1 MRKMPLSLQHGFR
14 ALVLRVLLAIAVPLP
29 GYAALPAWQ
38 LQAPQAVLRVEA
50 PAHVALGTRIEVQ
63 LIVDHAQDLAG
74 YEAQLLF
81 DTSAAHFSGFHQR
94 DSDLKKFGRDVIPLE
109 EGELP
114 DGVTLGLA
122 SCPYQ
127 NCVDLSGSPQPKGA
141 NGRVRLGSVLIGTD
155 RPGQLELRFDHL
167 KFVDSS
173 GNVIPVAVPQSD
185 ISVQVGSARSNV
197 SIPAPASTW
206 QWSTTT
212 ASTASNFD
220 ITGDQAV
227 NFADAAEVALE
238 WKTSREQGQPCGPA
252 NDLSRDTNGDGCID
266 VSDIQLVLANAV
278 GRSQGPKVP
287 AASAVPGTPSTAEG
301 TTAPASVT
309 ATFAVDSTSDAPDA
323 SIGDGIC
330 ATSAGECTL
339 RAAIN
344 EANKHLGADRITF
357 AIPGGG
363 VHTIQLNSRLPSLWD
378 RSGGTTIDGY
388 SQPGAQPNT
397 DALISNAV
405 IVVQLE
411 GNGAS
416 AFDALQITSS
426 NNVVQ
431 GLAIFNARRSI
442 WIYGSA
448 ATNNVVAG
456 NFLGT
461 NAAGTFGQSV
471 AVFNASGI
479 MIENGASNNQVG
491 GTIPAQR
498 NVLSGNARDGLQ
510 FNSDG
515 TDKNVVYNNILG
527 LNPTGTE
534 RLENL
539 RHGIDMN
546 AGPSYN
552 IIGGTA
558 AGQRNILSGNGEAVN
573 SAGAAGIEISHD
585 TLTSFNSVIG
595 NCMGT
600 DPSCTRGPS
609 WAANRF
615 YGIRL
620 EDGVNNNTIAGNV
633 IGNNGQGGIRITG
646 SGTNR
651 NRVYNNRIGVS
662 LDNTSIPNPNFGIQI
677 ARSSKFNK
685 IGPNNI
691 LANSLYGVQLLDAGT
706 DRNTFRQN
714 SIYNNGRLGIDL
726 GTVPGVSPNDSG
738 DLDTGTNE
746 ELNWPVLKTATS
758 TQVTGTACSE
768 AVVPKPCRIEVF
780 IAKRN
785 TSDSGGGNYGQ
796 GKTFVGAGT
805 TNSNGSFAVTISGV
819 TAGQYLTATATD
831 AAGNTSE
838 FSRNI
843 LVSAGVVAG
852 IQSEDLFSRTVSD
865 GWGSATTDGSSGPRG
880 AAFGF
885 AADASADGMTFP
897 AAGAVDRWAALP
909 SAAANS
915 HLIFTFDDLF
925 LVAPW

>member
-1 MRKMPLSLQHGFR
+1 M
-14 ALVLRVLLAIAVPLP
+14 
-29 GYAALPAWQ
+29 
-38 LQAPQAVLRVEA
+38 
-50 PAHVALGTRIEVQ
+50 
-63 LIVDHAQDLAG
+63 
-74 YEAQLLF
+74 
-81 DTSAAHFSGFHQR
+81 
-94 DSDLKKFGRDVIPLE
+94 
-109 EGELP
+109 
-114 DGVTLGLA
+114 
-122 SCPYQ
+122 
-127 NCVDLSGSPQPKGA
+127 
-141 NGRVRLGSVLIGTD
+141 
-155 RPGQLELRFDHL
+155 
-167 KFVDSS
+167 
-173 GNVIPVAVPQSD
+173 
-185 ISVQVGSARSNV
+185 
-197 SIPAPASTW
+197 
-206 QWSTTT
+206 
-212 ASTASNFD
+212 
-220 ITGDQAV
+220 
-227 NFADAAEVALE
+227 
-238 WKTSREQGQPCGPA
+238 
-252 NDLSRDTNGDGCID
+252 
-266 VSDIQLVLANAV
+266 
-278 GRSQGPKVP
+278 
-287 AASAVPGTPSTAEG
+287 
-301 TTAPASVT
+301 
-309 ATFAVDSTSDAPDA
+309 
-323 SIGDGIC
+323 
-330 ATSAGECTL
+330 
-339 RAAIN
+339 
-344 EANKHLGADRITF
+344 
-357 AIPGGG
+357 
-363 VHTIQLNSRLPSLWD
+363 
-378 RSGGTTIDGY
+378 
-388 SQPGAQPNT
+388 
-397 DALISNAV
+397 
-405 IVVQLE
+405 
-411 GNGAS
+411 
-416 AFDALQITSS
+416 
-426 NNVVQ
+426 
-431 GLAIFNARRSI
+431 
-442 WIYGSA
+442 
-448 ATNNVVAG
+448 
-456 NFLGT
+456 
-461 NAAGTFGQSV
+461 
-471 AVFNASGI
+471 
-479 MIENGASNNQVG
+479 
-491 GTIPAQR
+491 
-498 NVLSGNARDGLQ
+498 
-510 FNSDG
+510 
-515 TDKNVVYNNILG
+515 
-527 LNPTGTE
+527 
-534 RLENL
+534 
-539 RHGIDMN
+539 
-546 AGPSYN
+546 
-552 IIGGTA
+552 
-558 AGQRNILSGNGEAVN
+558 
-573 SAGAAGIEISHD
+573 
-585 TLTSFNSVIG
+585 
-595 NCMGT
+595 
-600 DPSCTRGPS
+600 
-609 WAANRF
+609 
-615 YGIRL
+615 
-620 EDGVNNNTIAGNV
+620 